1 MHPEVTLDATGRTR
15 RFSRRHFLQAGASII
30 GAVGLRSSSLGQP
43 HPRES
48 LRIAFL
54 HLAPRLGDLTSNR
67 QLLEAALSKSAEL
80 GANWVLTPEL
90 CICGYS
96 FAERIGADW
105 IAPQPDPWMKRWCE
119 LTARLRVTTF
129 LSHPERDLQTGK
141 LHNSV
146 FVINDHGKIVGRH
159 RKINTLRVGSES
171 WSSPGEQATSIP
183 LLPFHGVGVLICAD
197 AYTPWIAKSLR
208 AQGAQLLISSAA
220 WAPGLHGPQGE
231 WERCTADTGAPLL
244 VCNRTGADR
253 TLNFHAAESVIV
265 KDGQR
270 LLSLSAKQSTIFMID
285 WDVAAQT
292 LASTTYQC
300 ITL

>member
-15 RFSRRHFLQAGASII
+15 QFSRRHFLRAGASII

-105 IAPQPDPWMKRWCE
+105 IVPQPDPWMKRWCE
-119 LTARLRVTTF
+119 LTARLRVTT
-129 LSHPERDLQTGK
+129 Q
-141 LHNSV
+141 
-146 FVINDHGKIVGRH
+146 
-159 RKINTLRVGSES
+159 
-171 WSSPGEQATSIP
+171 
-183 LLPFHGVGVLICAD
+183 
-197 AYTPWIAKSLR
+197 Y
-208 AQGAQLLISSAA
+208 
-220 WAPGLHGPQGE
+220 
-231 WERCTADTGAPLL
+231 
-244 VCNRTGADR
+244 
-253 TLNFHAAESVIV
+253 
-265 KDGQR
+265 
-270 LLSLSAKQSTIFMID
+270 
-285 WDVAAQT
+285 
-292 LASTTYQC
+292 